1 MAYGD
6 PSLAEHKFCYSVQKV
21 SCIISL
27 IFLLMLFAIYRAS
40 VMWTSEG
47 ACVSEER
54 GGEEEGESVCVI
66 FLVSSIICFLCIV
79 SLY

>member
-1 MAYGD
+1 
-6 PSLAEHKFCYSVQKV
+6 
-21 SCIISL
+21 
-27 IFLLMLFAIYRAS
+27 
-40 VMWTSEG
+40 MWTSER

-54 GGEEEGESVCVI
+54 GGEEEGDSVCVI

>member
-1 MAYGD
+1 MYKKFLVLFLCYF
-6 PSLAEHKFCYSVQKV
+6 SLCSLFG
-21 SCIISL
+21 IS
-27 IFLLMLFAIYRAS
+27 RAS
-40 VMWTSEG
+40 VMWTSER

-54 GGEEEGESVCVI
+54 GGEEEGDSVCVI

>member
-1 MAYGD
+1 
-6 PSLAEHKFCYSVQKV
+6 
-21 SCIISL
+21 
-27 IFLLMLFAIYRAS
+27 
-40 VMWTSEG
+40 MWTSEC

-54 GGEEEGESVCVI
+54 GGEEEGDSVCVI